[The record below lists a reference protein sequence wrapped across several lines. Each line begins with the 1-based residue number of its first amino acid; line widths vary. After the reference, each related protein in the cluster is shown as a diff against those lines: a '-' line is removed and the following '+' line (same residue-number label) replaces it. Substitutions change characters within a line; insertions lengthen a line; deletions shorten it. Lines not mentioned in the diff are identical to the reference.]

1 MGVSMEWHDL
11 LTDSYGRVLE
21 ILESVLN
28 GLTED
33 DLNWQPR
40 HDCNSIGWLTWHL
53 TRQQDAQISAL
64 MGEEQLWIKDGWHS
78 KFNRPADPED
88 SGFGHTKEEVAAFK
102 SPGVQTLL
110 DYQHAAL
117 ERSKEYFLALTKND
131 LDRELEEPWFQ
142 PLPTVGVRLI
152 SIMNDAVLH
161 AGQAAYVRGLLE
173 GKGWQ
178 KY

>member
-1 MGVSMEWHDL
+1 MEWQEL
-11 LTDSYGRVLE
+11 LIDSYGRVLE
-21 ILESVLN
+21 FLENVLN

-64 MGEEQLWIKDGWHS
+64 MREEQLWIRDVWHS
-78 KFNRPADPED
+78 KFNRPADPKD
-88 SGFGHTKEEVAAFK
+88 SGFGHTEEEVAAFK
-102 SPGVQTLL
+102 SPDVQTLL
-110 DYQHAAL
+110 DYQRAAL
-117 ERSKEYFLALTKND
+117 ERSKEYILTLTKKD
-131 LDRELEEPWFQ
+131 LDRELDEPWYQ
-142 PLPTVGVRLI
+142 PIPTVGVRLI

-161 AGQAAYVRGLLE
+161 AGQAAYIRGLIE

>member
-1 MGVSMEWHDL
+1 MEWHDL

-21 ILESVLN
+21 LLENVLN

-40 HDCNSIGWLTWHL
+40 PDCNSIGWLTWHL

-64 MGEEQLWIKDGWHS
+64 MVEEQLWMKDGWHS
-78 KFNRPADPED
+78 RFNRPADPKD
-88 SGFGHTKEEVAAFK
+88 SGFGHTEEEVAAFK
-102 SPGVQTLL
+102 SPDVQTLL

-117 ERSKEYFLALTKND
+117 ELSKEYFLTLTKKE
-131 LDRELEEPWFQ
+131 LDRELDEPWFQ

-152 SIMNDAVLH
+152 SIMNDAVVH

-178 KY
+178 GY